1 VTPAGTW
8 AVVWAEPAIDAAAGF
23 LHDDPVGLAGLMD
36 RIDALAGQPYATDS
50 VPLGSFGLRRVVTG
64 RYRVLYE
71 VVSADERRPESPD
84 GGVADGPDGLDD
96 ADSEGTVTV
105 IHLGRLG

>member
-1 VTPAGTW
+1 VTY

-23 LHDDPVGLAGLMD
+23 LADDAAGLAGLMD
-36 RIDALAGQPYATDS
+36 RVDTLADEPYPTDS
-50 VPLGSFGLRRVVTG
+50 LPLGSLGLRRLMQG

-71 VVSADERRPESPD
+71 IGDEPD
-84 GGVADGPDGLDD
+84 
-96 ADSEGTVTV
+96 EETVTI